1 MDPTGYI
8 KAGLPMGGPR
18 GMLKMED
25 DEDDDDDNG
34 AEAVDEDDMILAGG
48 NIPQDESAYNKLIA
62 AAEGDAPLEGK
73 LMTPPPIELKCWL
86 QWYLALEDH
95 DFFVEI
101 EREYIMD
108 KINLVKIREQGGSQL
123 SKNRFKN
130 AIRLILS
137 SKVPSEVDLQNPQF
151 LELNQEA
158 FDLYGRIHARYVQT
172 PAGLARLY

>member
-1 MDPTGYI
+1 MDPTGYM
-8 KAGLPMGGPR
+8 KAGLPILGPR

-25 DEDDDDDNG
+25 DADDEDDNEDE
-34 AEAVDEDDMILAGG
+34 AEAMEEDDMILAGG
-48 NIPQDESAYNKLIA
+48 NIPQNESAYNKLIA
-62 AAEGDAPLEGK
+62 AAEGDALLEGK
-73 LMTPPPIELKCWL
+73 LMNPPPIELKCWL

-108 KINLVKIREQGGSQL
+108 KLNLVKIREQSGSPL

-137 SKVPSEVDLQNPQF
+137 SKVPSEVDL
-151 LELNQEA
+151 
-158 FDLYGRIHARYVQT
+158 
-172 PAGLARLY
+172 